1 MDIVSSKQDASR
13 TPQTQHKEFVN
24 TLKAYQEYLVIENP
38 LLAGQLMEAIHM
50 INTSLD
56 SDPPS
61 SLKQIQNISASLY
74 TETASNVAPSDVF
87 ATQNPGNQCLDQN
100 GDYLVD
106 FNGNCVAN
114 QKNIHAPLQASI
126 TMATKEV
133 KNVSNTIYPDGYL
146 SSMVTSKQQRN
157 TGSVLSPTASGK
169 RQGADTLSVQTNN
182 VIHQRIPQPSPTY
195 GGAIQQGSAPSFP
208 LPTTSVPQNQQ
219 ENAQSLP
226 TATGKQQQGN
236 ISSVPL
242 SSIGKQQEQTTTV
255 PPPKSTTQQSCVTV
269 APSKTQERQQELTIS
284 ARDAKTSSE
293 AKRYDFNKIFPEE
306 ATPNK
311 SLALPNTSL
320 PSTQSSQ
327 QPVVKV
333 MNSPPKTK
341 SMQPSSTNDS
351 MLVGNTLFQR
361 QQIHNHLLVV
371 DGFPAEK
378 SDTQM
383 LVEKVLSKL
392 KFYLPLQLIGR

>member
-1 MDIVSSKQDASR
+1 
-13 TPQTQHKEFVN
+13 
-24 TLKAYQEYLVIENP
+24 
-38 LLAGQLMEAIHM
+38 M

-100 GDYLVD
+100 GNYLVD
-106 FNGNCVAN
+106 FNGNCVTN
-114 QKNIHAPLQASI
+114 QKNTYAPLQASI

-236 ISSVPL
+236 ISSVPLSSIGKQQERTTTVPL